1 MFVCKLPLKNLNIF
15 LRIILSYFNK
25 ILPYFG
31 IIFNSKIR
39 KYGDFMDYLSKFI
52 NYLHV
57 TKNLSNKTLKAYTS
71 DLQQFFNFENTIL
84 QPDICEFIAY
94 LNVDLKLKD
103 TSIRRKIITLKNFYD
118 YLYSENLITF
128 SPFSKLKFRFK
139 QEKKLPKTLPIKE
152 ITKILNCLNIDYE
165 TLSPFAKNVYMRD
178 AALLD
183 LLISTGIR
191 IGEAAAITLDDI
203 ISSEHTILIH
213 GKGRKQRLIYISS
226 PTTWD
231 RLKTL
236 IKERKKSS
244 SNYLF
249 VNRYGNPMSIHGIED
264 IYKKYIKKAQI
275 NTKST
280 PHYLRHTYATN
291 LLANGADLR
300 SVQEILGHASVATT
314 QIYTE
319 VTTARKKQVLKKFN
333 YRTKL

>member
-1 MFVCKLPLKNLNIF
+1 
-15 LRIILSYFNK
+15 
-25 ILPYFG
+25 
-31 IIFNSKIR
+31 
-39 KYGDFMDYLSKFI
+39 MDYLLKFI
-52 NYLHV
+52 NYLHS
-57 TKNLSNKTLKAYTS
+57 TKNLSDKTLRAYKS
-71 DLQQFFNFENTIL
+71 DLSQFFNFEKCLL
-84 QPDICEFIAY
+84 QPDICGFIAY

-103 TSIRRKIITLKNFYD
+103 TSIRRKIITLKNFYAF
-118 YLYSENLITF
+118 LFNENLINF
-128 SPFSKLKFRFK
+128 SPFAKLKFRFK
-139 QEKKLPKTLPIKE
+139 QERKLPKTLPVKD
-152 ITKILNCLNIDYE
+152 ITKILDCLNIDYDA
-165 TLSPFAKNVYMRD
+165 LSPFAKNVYIRD

-226 PTTWD
+226 PATWD

-236 IKERKKSS
+236 IKQRKKSS
-244 SNYLF
+244 NNFLF
-249 VNRYGNPMSIHGIED
+249 VNRYGKPLSIHGIED

-275 NTKST
+275 TTKST
-280 PHYLRHTYATN
+280 PHYLRHTFATN

-319 VTTARKKQVLKKFN
+319 VSTARKKQVLKKFN
-333 YRTKL
+333 YRNKL